1 MGFYETLFKSIL
13 GNLDTSF
20 GFPKY
25 ELASVCLFIK
35 SKIQTNKKNKKYL
48 SFYLSL
54 TCN

>member
-25 ELASVCLFIK
+25 ELASVYV
-35 SKIQTNKKNKKYL
+35 YL
-48 SFYLSL
+48 
-54 TCN
+54 